1 MPYSISTLLL
11 RNLSD
16 VFGESDPVRR
26 RAAIDEIFHEDAV
39 FYDPKGGIF
48 RGRDEIDRIAGVL
61 KATHPDFGYQPLF
74 PPEELGDAGRVRWVS
89 GAPGKPPAY
98 AGTDFIVAR
107 NGRIAS
113 VYLFC
118 DTMSIESVPS
128 QKTQASSEYPRRI
141 DRVID
146 YLRENLHRRVKL
158 GELAHVACFSE
169 FHFHRIFGAVSGE
182 TLNNF
187 TNRLRLEKAARLL
200 RYSDQ
205 HLTDIALECGFSS
218 SATFSRAFRSGYDT
232 SPSQFRKSGEIKKS
246 KICKELFPEEEY
258 GLPMSAEEKRAAF
271 PVRLIDI
278 PERQVAYIRVT
289 DAFEL
294 DRVLA
299 ALKTVIEWA
308 KSQDI
313 FSQGILFGMTV
324 DDPHVTPKHL
334 YRYEVC
340 LASSVPFECM
350 EGMSKL
356 KMPAMRYAA
365 IKVSGDI
372 HKVATAWDYL
382 YRDWLI
388 NSVHEPEHAP
398 ALEVFLDKENA
409 TDWSHF
415 ELD

>member
-1 MPYSISTLLL
+1 MPDGFDGYLALPANHQLTREPILSSPGTVALLRSISFST
-11 RNLSD
+11 
-16 VFGESDPVRR
+16 
-26 RAAIDEIFHEDAV
+26 IF
-39 FYDPKGGIF
+39 
-48 RGRDEIDRIAGVL
+48 L
-61 KATHPDFGYQPLF
+61 KAKCATSSETFDDEWQSDFWMLTAWGQLWYF
-74 PPEELGDAGRVRWVS
+74 
-89 GAPGKPPAY
+89 Y
-98 AGTDFIVAR
+98 A
-107 NGRIAS
+107 
-113 VYLFC
+113 
-118 DTMSIESVPS
+118 TMPVESVPNT
-128 QKTQASSEYPRRI
+128 KTQASSEYSRRI

-146 YLRENLHRRVKL
+146 YLRENLHRPVKL

-169 FHFHRIFGAVSGE
+169 FHFHRIFRAVSGE

-200 RYSDQ
+200 RYSEQ
-205 HLTDIALECGFSS
+205 SLTDIALDCGFSS

-271 PVRLIDI
+271 PVKLIDI

-289 DAFEL
+289 NAFEL

-299 ALKTVIEWA
+299 ALKTVIKWA

-313 FSQGILFGMTV
+313 FWHGILFGMTV

-340 LASSVPFECM
+340 LASSLPFECM

-356 KMPAMRYAA
+356 KMPAMRYAV

-398 ALEVFLDKENA
+398 ALEIFLDKENA

-415 ELD
+415 ELELCLPVRKLAEMRSWNSGSRKSGMIEIKDNKRATA